1 MTTETREAPHHRN
14 LTCIKDYRCKRPEC
28 VARSYA
34 YDRRRYRMQG
44 YGTWQPLVDATPTRQ
59 HIDALRDA
67 GHSLPDIQRLARVSP
82 ATLARILYDGVNK
95 RATRIRSEVSDRI
108 LALPLTPAPIK
119 PNSIID
125 ATGTRRRLQALIA
138 MGWTLTALA
147 PHLGFHPR
155 RFTDLLHGDRVLA
168 STARRIADGYRIVQ
182 TWDPA
187 AHGVPK
193 RSITLSRKMAARE
206 GWHGPLAWD
215 GNIDDPD
222 AQPEQDAAYSAAGK
236 YERDPDRKREIEHL
250 YLLGESVPSIA
261 KQLGGSEKYI
271 ENRLGA
277 ILRERAE
284 RAQQERDEAAARRQ
298 QTLAA

>member
-1 MTTETREAPHHRN
+1 MTTAVREAPHHRN
-14 LTCIKDYRCKRPEC
+14 LTCVKDYRCKRPEC

-44 YGTWQPLVDATPTRQ
+44 YGTWQPLVDATPARQ
-59 HIDALRDA
+59 HIDALRGT
-67 GHSLPDIQRLARVSP
+67 GHSLPDIQCLARVSA

-95 RATRIRSEVSDRI
+95 RSERVRAEVSDRI
-108 LALPLTPAPIK
+108 LSIPLAPAPIK
-119 PNSIID
+119 PSSIID
-125 ATGTRRRLQALIA
+125 ATGTRRRLQALVA
-138 MGWTLTALA
+138 MGWTLTAIG

-155 RFTDLLHGDRVLA
+155 RLTDLLHGERVLA

-182 TWDPA
+182 TWDPK
-187 AHGVPK
+187 AHGVSEV
-193 RSITLSRKMAARE
+193 SIAKSRKLAARA
-206 GWHGPLAWD
+206 GWHGPFAWD
-215 GNIDDPD
+215 DNIDDPS
-222 AQPEQDAAYSAAGK
+222 AMPEETTPYESTGK

-284 RAQQERDEAAARRQ
+284 RAQQERDEAARSRQ
-298 QTLAA
+298 ALAA